1 MDCIRKER
9 QAPEV
14 VSAFDIDE
22 LLGIVPLRSVWN
34 RSVAEFSVW
43 NRSERELTEEAEE
56 YTGCYG

>member
-1 MDCIRKER
+1 M
-9 QAPEV
+9 

-34 RSVAEFSVW
+34 RSVAEFSVL
-43 NRSERELTEEAEE
+43 NRSDCGLAEEAEE